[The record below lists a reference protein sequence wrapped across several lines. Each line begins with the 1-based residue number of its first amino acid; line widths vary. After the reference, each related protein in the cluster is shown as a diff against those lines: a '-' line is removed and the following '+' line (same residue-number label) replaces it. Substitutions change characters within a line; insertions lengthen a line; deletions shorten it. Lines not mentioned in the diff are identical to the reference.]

1 MADLK
6 GSSKLHINFLSD
18 VSFLQ
23 ESPATVQNCIVCFC
37 DDSKN
42 TSEKLFLSKEENSTA
57 AKFHFEKDKILYES
71 THHTLRKVLAKYLH
85 VPPLEI
91 IFKTIPSGKPYI
103 DTPDSEIQFNISH
116 SREKFF
122 IALSETSVGADL
134 EYINPSFDFESII
147 DNYFLAAEKKQIIQS
162 KNPTEEFFKLWA
174 IKESVL
180 KFFGRG
186 IGEMIKKINVAEK
199 KLDINH
205 PHELFISAFAKDGY
219 AFSVCAGLPF
229 EVCMVRS

>member
-147 DNYFLAAEKKQIIQS
+147 DNYFFSSRKKT
-162 KNPTEEFFKLWA
+162 NH
-174 IKESVL
+174 SV
-180 KFFGRG
+180 KKPNGR
-186 IGEMIKKINVAEK
+186 I
-199 KLDINH
+199 
-205 PHELFISAFAKDGY
+205 F
-219 AFSVCAGLPF
+219 
-229 EVCMVRS
+229 